1 MLVSG
6 IVSAPDMLPIAFV
19 FNWEGAYH
27 PERQVTP
34 QGTGHCLTWGLFDN
48 NGPRSGCFLRL
59 THISASTARTFER
72 IKNLGLP
79 WGGGTGP
86 EGSGLVLGWLRSETG
101 KLINFIKKSP
111 PEQAPSLFW
120 KTALA
125 SKSHHFCL
133 ALCPHGG
140 LFMSGERIYFTAQL
154 LLQLMRA
161 NKNS

>member
-101 KLINFIKKSP
+101 KLINFIKKISTRTSA
-111 PEQAPSLFW
+111 QSLLEDSLGIKIASFLLGSLSSW
-120 KTALA
+120 RSFHVWGANLFHCTAIT
-125 SKSHHFCL
+125 SVDE
-133 ALCPHGG
+133 G
-140 LFMSGERIYFTAQL
+140 
-154 LLQLMRA
+154 
-161 NKNS
+161 